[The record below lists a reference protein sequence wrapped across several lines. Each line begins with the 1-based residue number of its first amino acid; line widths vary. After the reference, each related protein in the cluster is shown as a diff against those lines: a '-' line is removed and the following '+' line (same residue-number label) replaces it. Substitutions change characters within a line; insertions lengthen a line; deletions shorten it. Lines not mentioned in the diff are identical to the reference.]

1 MGAMV
6 VGLVTGGICAMAI
19 GLKFRLGF
27 DDSLDVVG
35 VHMIGGLCGTL
46 LIGFLATDKA
56 PAGVNGLFFHGG
68 TTQLKR
74 QVIGAFAVMGYSFF
88 VTLILG
94 YLLHLI
100 LGFRVSEEEEMAGV

>member
-19 GLKFRLGF
+19 GLKFRLGL

-35 VHMIGGLCGTL
+35 VHMFGGLTGTL

-56 PAGVNGLFFHGG
+56 PAAVNGLFYGG
-68 TTQLKR
+68 GWDQGRR
-74 QVIGAFAVMGYSFF
+74 QVVGAFAGMGHSF
-88 VTLILG
+88 VATLVIGYILHVG
-94 YLLHLI
+94 H
-100 LGFRVSEEEEMAGV
+100 GFPLSD